1 MNSATL
7 FVKCLESHNVEY
19 IFWVPWEENLD
30 MLAALEHSNIKLIV
44 TRNEQTAV
52 FMAATYWR
60 LTGKTGVAISTLGPG
75 ATNLM
80 TWVAYAQLWAMPIL
94 VITGQKPIRESKQA
108 KFQIIDVVAMMK
120 PVTKFSTSIADW
132 SKIPSVIAHAFRI
145 AEEERPGA
153 VHIELPED
161 IAWFEV
167 SNNIKP
173 IVYEKMRRPIPDD
186 KSIQLLIQK
195 IEKAK
200 TPLIL
205 VWAWANRKRVSKY
218 LTAFIE
224 QHNIPFFTSQ
234 MGKGVVDER
243 NPQYIWTAALTN
255 NDIIHEAIKLAD
267 IIITI
272 GHDTIEKPT
281 HIIDDTK
288 TEIIHINYFPA
299 EFDELYKPSLQIIGD
314 IWNTMRQ
321 LTESQIDT
329 SHYSFWDIYN
339 IKKKIEESTN
349 KIDSNSDIIWPQ
361 YLIKTLRSQLEDDS
375 IIALDNGLYKVW
387 FARNYPCY
395 QPHTLL
401 LDNAL
406 ATMGAWYSSALMAK
420 ILYPERE
427 VVAVVWDWGIMMNL
441 GDIETAV
448 RLWKDITIIILND
461 NAYGMIKRKQRN
473 SWYTDFGLDL
483 ANPDFV
489 QLARSFWAKW
499 YRVES
504 KDKFLDIFTQAR
516 SESGLK
522 IIEVMFEYPK
532 DIV

>member
-7 FVKCLESHNVEY
+7 FVHCLESHHVEY

-30 MLAALEHSNIKLIV
+30 MLAALEHSPIKLIV

-52 FMAATYWR
+52 FMAATYGR
-60 LTGKTGVAISTLGPG
+60 LTGKTGVAISTLWPG

-80 TWVAYAQLWAMPIL
+80 TWVAYAQLGAMPIL

-120 PVTKFSTSIADW
+120 PVTKFSTSIADG
-132 SKIPSVIAHAFRI
+132 SKIPSIVAHAFRI

-161 IAWFEV
+161 IAGFEV
-167 SNNIKP
+167 ASHLKP

-186 KSIQLLIQK
+186 KSISLLIDK
-195 IEKAK
+195 LEKAK

-205 VWAWANRKRVSKY
+205 VGAGANRKRVSKY
-218 LTAFIE
+218 LTAFID

-234 MGKGVVDER
+234 MGKWVVDER
-243 NPQYIWTAALTN
+243 NTHYIGTAALTN
-255 NDIIHEAIKLAD
+255 NDIIHQAIKLAD
-267 IIITI
+267 LIITI

-299 EFDELYKPSLQIIGD
+299 EFDELYKPTLQIIGD
-314 IWNTMRQ
+314 IGNTMRQ
-321 LTESQIDT
+321 LTERTIKSD
-329 SHYSFWDIYN
+329 HYDFSSIYA
-339 IKKKIEESTN
+339 IREKIQLSTTQTGAH
-349 KIDSNSDIIWPQ
+349 SDIIWPQ
-361 YLIKTLRSQLEDDS
+361 YLITSLRSQLADDA
-375 IIALDNGLYKVW
+375 IVALDNGLYKVW
-387 FARNYPCY
+387 FARNYPCH
-395 QPHTLL
+395 QTNTLL

-406 ATMGAWYSSALMAK
+406 ATMGTWYTSALMAK
-420 ILYPERE
+420 MLYPDRE
-427 VVAVVWDWGIMMNL
+427 VIAVTGDGGFMMNL
-441 GDIETAV
+441 GDLETAV
-448 RLWKDITIIILND
+448 RIWHDLTIIILND

-483 ANPDFV
+483 TNPNFV
-489 QLARSFWAKW
+489 QLAQSFGAIW
-499 YRVES
+499 YRVET
-504 KDKFLDIFTQAR
+504 KNQFLDIFNQAR
-516 SESGLK
+516 SQSWVK
-522 IIEVMFEYPK
+522 IIEVIFEYPK
-532 DIV
+532 DII